1 MTLSEALSIRIDE
14 LLSKYEITPYRLSQL
29 SGVSQ
34 AISPIRRRTDTT
46 I

>member
-14 LLSKYEITPYRLSQL
+14 LLSEYDITPYRLSQL

-34 AISPIRRRTDTT
+34 ATPIV
-46 I
+46 